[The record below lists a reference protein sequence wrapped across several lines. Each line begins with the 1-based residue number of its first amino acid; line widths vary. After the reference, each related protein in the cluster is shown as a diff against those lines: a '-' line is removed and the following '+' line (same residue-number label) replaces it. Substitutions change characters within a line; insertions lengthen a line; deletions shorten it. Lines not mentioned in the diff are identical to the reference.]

1 VPDRTGP
8 ACTATGVP
16 KRAPARRLRRR
27 GLSFGT
33 RCDEAGRLA
42 ARLVIVLRHVG
53 RRAHLSRVGDVELA
67 ARSVT
72 VAAGSPVRM
81 RLRAGRRLRGLLV
94 PRARLRLELLGTDAA
109 GNERL
114 ATRTVRLR

>member
-1 VPDRTGP
+1 
-8 ACTATGVP
+8 
-16 KRAPARRLRRR
+16 
-27 GLSFGT
+27 
-33 RCDEAGRLA
+33 
-42 ARLVIVLRHVG
+42 VG